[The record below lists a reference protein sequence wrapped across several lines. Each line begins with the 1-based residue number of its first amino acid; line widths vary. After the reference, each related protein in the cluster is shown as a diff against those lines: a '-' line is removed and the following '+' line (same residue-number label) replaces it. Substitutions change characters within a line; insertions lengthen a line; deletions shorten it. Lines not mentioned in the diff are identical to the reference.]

1 MTLNNKLA
9 REVTEMSKSETESE
23 KVEQLTDIFHDVA
36 GESTT
41 TEHQQQDRWSTSQS
55 GSDESLR
62 TIINEMIDEYGIRT
76 SLDEDELVTLIEEY
90 HNEES
95 DKEIARA
102 LGTPNRDKTVT
113 RARRKLHLFRESDFN
128 APFDLD
134 HLREMVDQDEST
146 AAMAD
151 TLSASESTVRTYAN
165 VIAAETD
172 AENADHE
179 YQQRF
184 EDALDETT
192 TSDDDRFAETLSDSA
207 RATGLEDAIGN
218 RSPDSQAF

>member
-9 REVTEMSKSETESE
+9 KEVTEMSKAETDTE

-36 GESTT
+36 GGSTT
-41 TEHQQQDRWSTSQS
+41 TEHQRQDRWSTTQS
-55 GSDESLR
+55 GSGESIR
-62 TIINEMIDEYGIRT
+62 AIIDEMIGEYGIQT
-76 SLDEDELVTLIEEY
+76 SLEEDELATLVEEY
-90 HNEES
+90 HDGES

-128 APFDLD
+128 APFSLD
-134 HLREMVDQDEST
+134 RLREMIEQGKST

-151 TLSASESTVRTYAN
+151 ALSASESTVRTYAN

-192 TSDDDRFAETLSDSA
+192 TSDDDRFSETLSDSA

-218 RSPDSQAF
+218 RSPDS

>member
-9 REVTEMSKSETESE
+9 KEVTEMSKAETDTE

-36 GESTT
+36 GGSTT
-41 TEHQQQDRWSTSQS
+41 TEHQRQDRWSATQS
-55 GSDESLR
+55 GSGEMIR
-62 TIINEMIDEYGIRT
+62 TIIREMIDEYGIRT
-76 SLDEDELVTLIEEY
+76 SLDEDELVTLVEEY
-90 HNEES
+90 HSGES

-128 APFDLD
+128 APFSLD
-134 HLREMVDQDEST
+134 RLREMAEQGKST

-151 TLSASESTVRTYAN
+151 TLSASESTVRTYSN

-179 YQQRF
+179 YQHRF

-192 TSDDDRFAETLSDSA
+192 TSNDDRFAETLSDSA